1 MSHALLI
8 SGAGIAGLAA
18 ALALSRAGARVDVV
32 ERAPQLSTEGAGVQL
47 SPNVTRI
54 LRAWGL
60 QDALNAVAVFPQ
72 HLCARDARDGRV
84 MGQVALSTGAQRY
97 GAPHVCIHRAD
108 LQMLLWHAAQ
118 QERHIHWHWGQ
129 ALQSVNPTADH
140 VSVRSE
146 AGQTWSAHGLVV
158 AEGIGSPLRCQLLGD
173 GAATPS
179 GHVALRALLPMA
191 DVPSAWRSSDVQV
204 WMGVD
209 FHLVHYPVRGS
220 KWLNLVL
227 VLNRPDMAQDLGW
240 IGVGDAAWAQRAV
253 GRSCAALR
261 DLVGAVSEW
270 RYWVLADRTPMA
282 SARDMAL
289 GRVAVVG
296 DAAHPMRPYLAQ
308 GAGMAIEDAAAL
320 QFAWQ
325 NHASASVAAAWQAMA
340 NNRWQRV
347 ARVQSQSRRN
357 GRIFHSSGL
366 QRWGRNLALQALG
379 SRLMDPVWL
388 YGGGPISQ
396 HG

>member
-47 SPNVTRI
+47 GPNVTRI

-84 MGQVALSTGAQRY
+84 MGQVALSAGAQRY

-129 ALQSVNPTADH
+129 ALQSVSQMADH

-146 AGQTWSAHGLVV
+146 AGQTWSADGLVV

-173 GAATPS
+173 GAATPT

-191 DVPSAWRSSDVQV
+191 DVPLAWRSSYVQV

-220 KWLNLVL
+220 QLLNLVL

-240 IGVGDAAWAQRAV
+240 SGVGDAAWAQRAV

-270 RYWVLADRTPMA
+270 RYWVLADRPPLSSVSEMA
-282 SARDMAL
+282 Q
-289 GRVAVVG
+289 GRVALVG
-296 DAAHPMRPYLAQ
+296 VMLPS
-308 GAGMAIEDAAAL
+308 G
-320 QFAWQ
+320 
-325 NHASASVAAAWQAMA
+325 
-340 NNRWQRV
+340 
-347 ARVQSQSRRN
+347 RR
-357 GRIFHSSGL
+357 L
-366 QRWGRNLALQALG
+366 W
-379 SRLMDPVWL
+379 V
-388 YGGGPISQ
+388 
-396 HG
+396 

>member
-47 SPNVTRI
+47 GPNVTRI

-84 MGQVALSTGAQRY
+84 MGQVALSAGAQRY

-118 QERHIHWHWGQ
+118 QERHIHWHWDQ
-129 ALQSVNPTADH
+129 ALQSVSQTADH

-146 AGQTWSAHGLVV
+146 AGQTWSADGLVV

-173 GAATPS
+173 GAATPT

-191 DVPSAWRSSDVQV
+191 DVPSAWRSSNVQV

-220 KWLNLVL
+220 QWLNLVL

-240 IGVGDAAWAQRAV
+240 SGVGDAAWAQRAV

-270 RYWVLADRTPMA
+270 RYWVLADRPPLSSVSEMA
-282 SARDMAL
+282 Q
-289 GRVAVVG
+289 GRVALIG

-308 GAGMAIEDAAAL
+308 GAGMSIEDAAAL
-320 QFAWQ
+320 QMAWQ
-325 NHASASVAAAWQAMA
+325 GQSSDSVAAAWQTMA
-340 NNRWQRV
+340 HSRSQRV
-347 ARVQSQSRRN
+347 AQVQQQSRRN
-357 GRIFHSSGL
+357 GRIFHSTGWL
-366 QRWGRNLALQALG
+366 RWGRNLALQTWG
-379 SRLMDPVWL
+379 PHLMDPAWL
-388 YGGGPISQ
+388 YGGGPMPAL
-396 HG
+396 

>member
-1 MSHALLI
+1 MTQAVLI

-32 ERAPQLSTEGAGVQL
+32 ERADHLMAEGAGVQL
-47 SPNVTRI
+47 GPNVTRI

-60 QDALNAVAVFPQ
+60 QTALEAVAVQPQ
-72 HLCARDARDGRV
+72 HLRARDARHGRV
-84 MGQVALSTGAQRY
+84 VGEAALSAAAQRY
-97 GAPHVCIHRAD
+97 GAPHVCLHRAD
-108 LQMLLWHAAQ
+108 LQALLWQAAQ
-118 QERHIHWHWGQ
+118 QEAHVNWHWGE
-129 ALQSVNPTADH
+129 ALQSVHPGADH
-140 VSVRSE
+140 VSVRSDG
-146 AGQTWSAHGLVV
+146 GQTWSADGLVV
-158 AEGIGSPLRCQLLGD
+158 AEGIGSPLRRHVLGD
-173 GAATPS
+173 GAATPT
-179 GHVALRALLPMA
+179 GHVALRALVPMS
-191 DVPSAWRSSDVQV
+191 DVPLSLRSCDVQV

-209 FHLVHYPVRGS
+209 FHLVHYPVRGAQ
-220 KWLNLVL
+220 WLNLVL
-227 VLNRPDMAQDLGW
+227 VLNQPGMALDPGW
-240 IGVGDAAWAQRAV
+240 SGVADADWAQRAV
-253 GRSCAALR
+253 ARSCVLLR

-282 SARDMAL
+282 AARDMAL

-340 NNRWQRV
+340 DSRWHRV

-388 YGGGPISQ
+388 YGGGPIPQ